1 MNQILLT
8 PLFSNNKKEFNK
20 VKTMDI
26 STTYLGLKLKSPIVC
41 SAGPLSEK
49 VSNIREMEDAGAGAV
64 VLYSIFEEQ
73 IEHEQL
79 ELVYHTTA
87 HSESSAEATSYFPEP
102 FDFKL
107 GPEEYLNHIR
117 KAKEAVNI
125 PIIASLN
132 GKSIGGWTDYAK
144 KIEQAGADALEL
156 NIYLLPTDPKKFSAE
171 IEKTYIDIVKA
182 VKSTVKIPVAV
193 KMHPFFS
200 STSYMASQLCS
211 AGADGLVLFN
221 RFYQPDIDLDTLDVV
236 PNVILSTPMAMRLP
250 LRWIAML
257 YGRINA
263 DLAATSGI
271 YSAQDVLKMIMAGAK
286 VTMML
291 SSLLKFGIGHVADV
305 TTNLKTWMKEKEYE
319 SIDQMRGSMSYMNVD
334 DPAKFERANYM
345 KVLHSYK

>member
-1 MNQILLT
+1 
-8 PLFSNNKKEFNK
+8 
-20 VKTMDI
+20 MDI
-26 STTYLGLKLKSPIVC
+26 TTTYLGLKLKSPIVC

-49 VSNIREMEDAGAGAV
+49 ISNIREMEDAGAGAV

-79 ELVYHTTA
+79 ELYHHTSDHT
-87 HSESSAEATSYFPEP
+87 ESFAEATSYFPEP
-102 FDFKL
+102 FEFKL
-107 GPEEYLNHIR
+107 GPDEYLNHIR

-144 KIEQAGADALEL
+144 KMEQAGADALEL
-156 NIYLLPTDPKKFSAE
+156 NIYLLPTDIKRPGTE

-182 VKSTVKIPVAV
+182 VKSSVKIPIAV

-200 STSYMASQLCS
+200 STSWMASELS
-211 AGADGLVLFN
+211 KAGADGLVLFN
-221 RFYQPDIDLDTLDVV
+221 RFYQPDIDLETLDVV

-263 DLAATSGI
+263 DLAATSGV
-271 YSAQDVLKMIMAGAK
+271 YTAEDVLKMMMAGAK
-286 VTMML
+286 VTEIL
-291 SSLLKFGIGHVADV
+291 SALLKFGIGHIADI
-305 TTNLKTWMKEKEYE
+305 TTNLKSWMEEKEYE
-319 SIDQMRGSMSYMNVD
+319 SIEQMRGSMSYMNVD
-334 DPAKFERANYM
+334 DPSKFERANYM
-345 KVLHSYK
+345 KVLNSYK